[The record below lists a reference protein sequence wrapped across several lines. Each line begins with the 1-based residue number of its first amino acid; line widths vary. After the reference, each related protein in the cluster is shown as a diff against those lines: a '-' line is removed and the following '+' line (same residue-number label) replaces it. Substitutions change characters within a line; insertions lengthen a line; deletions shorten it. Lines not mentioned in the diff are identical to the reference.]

1 MALDF
6 GKINFSVSF
15 NPTSAFPLDARSYFE
30 SYAEAVAAAAE
41 AVPAGSADSIYYYG
55 QTLIVVEN
63 NAASFYIIQPNNTLK
78 SIEGATSIAVN
89 TNLFEYDQN
98 GNLSLKGFDTA
109 ALGSVMSVGPSGT
122 LVWSSVYTKA
132 ETDTKIGEAVAAA
145 SHLKRKIVDNKEDIN
160 VNALDADQYIYM
172 IPTGLTEDSNKYNE
186 YIVLVLTD
194 SEGTETRFIEQ
205 VGSWDVDLSNYATKA
220 QIISLEAKLDNK
232 VDAVEGF
239 RLISNEEGE
248 KLASLEN
255 SLIKS
260 VNEVQFEIHKED
272 GRLNLLDLPINKIIG
287 LDNILN
293 QGIATP
299 GGYYLVTANDKAK
312 LDKFAINSQDGT
324 LEILGPINASNI
336 KNLDTWITEHSVGDN
351 FVEGLSKNNLTD
363 ERLEKLEKSITE
375 QYIESVS
382 EDFNVTNKKLILN
395 QITTDKVAN
404 LNTILANKAEVSA
417 IVSLNEKVDTNTT
430 NINELQNL
438 LTWGAL

>member
-63 NAASFYIIQPNNTLK
+63 DVASFYIIQPNNTLK

-122 LVWSSVYTKA
+122 LVWSSVYTKT

-205 VGSWDVDLSNYATKA
+205 VGSWDVDLSNYVTTTQMESA
-220 QIISLEAKLDNK
+220 LFGK
-232 VDAVEGF
+232 VDKEQGS
-239 RLISNEEGE
+239 RLITETE
-248 KLASLEN
+248 
-255 SLIKS
+255 
-260 VNEVQFEIHKED
+260 
-272 GRLNLLDLPINKIIG
+272 INK
-287 LDNILN
+287 LSSM
-293 QGIATP
+293 
-299 GGYYLVTANDKAK
+299 VHVV
-312 LDKFAINSQDGT
+312 SVDGT
-324 LEILGPINASNI
+324 LEINTDKQLGVKQIVAAQVSDLSDWIGKKASTTPGLSE
-336 KNLDTWITEHSVGDN
+336 KNFTPDLASKLIAIEAGAEKN
-351 FVEGLSKNNLTD
+351 FVRSVSDEFSMSENGQLSI
-363 ERLEKLEKSITE
+363 KSITAA
-375 QYIESVS
+375 QVKDLS
-382 EDFNVTNKKLILN
+382 DLLM
-395 QITTDKVAN
+395 
-404 LNTILANKAEVSA
+404 NKAEASQVA
-417 IVSLNEKVDTNTT
+417 SLSMDVN
-430 NINELQNL
+430 NIKQCI
-438 LTWGAL
+438 TWGQLD

>member
-63 NAASFYIIQPNNTLK
+63 DVASFYIIQPNNTLK

-205 VGSWDVDLSNYATKA
+205 VGSWDVDLSNYVTTTQMESA
-220 QIISLEAKLDNK
+220 LFGK
-232 VDAVEGF
+232 VDKEQGS
-239 RLISNEEGE
+239 RLITETE
-248 KLASLEN
+248 
-255 SLIKS
+255 
-260 VNEVQFEIHKED
+260 
-272 GRLNLLDLPINKIIG
+272 INK
-287 LDNILN
+287 LSSM
-293 QGIATP
+293 
-299 GGYYLVTANDKAK
+299 VHVV
-312 LDKFAINSQDGT
+312 SVDGT
-324 LEILGPINASNI
+324 LEINTDKQLGVKQIVAAQVSDLSDWIGKKASTTPGLSE
-336 KNLDTWITEHSVGDN
+336 KNFTPDLASKLIAIEAGAEKN
-351 FVEGLSKNNLTD
+351 FVRSVSDEFSMSENGQLSI
-363 ERLEKLEKSITE
+363 KSITAA
-375 QYIESVS
+375 QVKDLS
-382 EDFNVTNKKLILN
+382 DLLM
-395 QITTDKVAN
+395 
-404 LNTILANKAEVSA
+404 NKAEASQVA
-417 IVSLNEKVDTNTT
+417 SLSMDVG
-430 NINELQNL
+430 NIKQCI
-438 LTWGAL
+438 TWGQLD

>member
-63 NAASFYIIQPNNTLK
+63 DVASFYIIQPNNTLK

-205 VGSWDVDLSNYATKA
+205 VGSWDVDLSNYVTTTQMESA
-220 QIISLEAKLDNK
+220 LFGK
-232 VDAVEGF
+232 VDKEQGS
-239 RLISNEEGE
+239 RLITETE
-248 KLASLEN
+248 
-255 SLIKS
+255 
-260 VNEVQFEIHKED
+260 
-272 GRLNLLDLPINKIIG
+272 INK
-287 LDNILN
+287 LSSM
-293 QGIATP
+293 
-299 GGYYLVTANDKAK
+299 VHVV
-312 LDKFAINSQDGT
+312 SVDGT
-324 LEILGPINASNI
+324 LEINTDKQLGVKQIVAAQVSDLSDWIGKKASTTPGLSE
-336 KNLDTWITEHSVGDN
+336 KNFTSDLASKLIAIEAGAEKN
-351 FVEGLSKNNLTD
+351 FVRSVSDEFSMSENGQLSI
-363 ERLEKLEKSITE
+363 KSITAA
-375 QYIESVS
+375 QVKDLS
-382 EDFNVTNKKLILN
+382 DLLM
-395 QITTDKVAN
+395 
-404 LNTILANKAEVSA
+404 NKAEASQVA
-417 IVSLNEKVDTNTT
+417 SLSMDVG
-430 NINELQNL
+430 NIKQCI
-438 LTWGAL
+438 TWGQLD